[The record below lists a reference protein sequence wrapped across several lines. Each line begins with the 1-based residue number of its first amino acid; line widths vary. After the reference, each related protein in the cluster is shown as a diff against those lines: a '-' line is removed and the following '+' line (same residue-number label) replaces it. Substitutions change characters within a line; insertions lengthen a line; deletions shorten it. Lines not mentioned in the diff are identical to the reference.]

1 MMNALMVAMSL
12 ILSVSPMNLKRG
24 VIDNDHTY
32 CLSGDFNFNSFEYPY
47 KENSSGLLSPDFFAQ
62 SPHAEEYENSA
73 GLASNGQD
81 EYQLSILRC
90 LENFINR
97 IFPVSETETTMEFV
111 PPTRTFERFHSEPTL
126 KFDIQYYN
134 DNTDLPF
141 GIANVPMSEILD
153 CRKPLK
159 LIDPLPDTDTDTD
172 IDIDVEMSDSEST
185 NTDEITEEE
194 KVLGPTQLGTLYS
207 RLFREED
214 VHSFDS
220 YISGYDK
227 SG

>member
-1 MMNALMVAMSL
+1 MTSALIFALFL

-24 VIDNDHTY
+24 AIDNDHTY
-32 CLSGDFNFNSFEYPY
+32 CLSGDFNFTSFEYPY

-62 SPHAEEYENSA
+62 SPLAEENDSA

-97 IFPVSETETTMEFV
+97 IFPVSETGTTMEVV
-111 PPTRTFERFHSEPTL
+111 PTTRTFEGFHSEPTL
-126 KFDIQYYN
+126 KFDIQDYN

-141 GIANVPMSEILD
+141 GLANVPMSEILD
-153 CRKPLK
+153 YRRPLK
-159 LIDPLPDTDTDTD
+159 LVDPEPDTD
-172 IDIDVEMSDSEST
+172 IDTDIDMEMSDGEST

-194 KVLGPTQLGTLYS
+194 KVLGPIQLGALYS
-207 RLFREED
+207 HLFRQED

-220 YISGYDK
+220 
-227 SG
+227 